1 MQFANVSFLCV
12 PVQED
17 TTQKL
22 ATDPAHSINVKLII
36 DVTVE
41 VNVHLFWK
49 RILLKIICFTAEIY
63 KDNHF
68 KVIGH
73 NNWKRQNQSQWVS
86 KSKYKFIFDEWH

>member
-1 MQFANVSFLCV
+1 MQFVNVSFLCV
-12 PVQED
+12 PVHED

-73 NNWKRQNQSQWVS
+73 NT
-86 KSKYKFIFDEWH
+86 